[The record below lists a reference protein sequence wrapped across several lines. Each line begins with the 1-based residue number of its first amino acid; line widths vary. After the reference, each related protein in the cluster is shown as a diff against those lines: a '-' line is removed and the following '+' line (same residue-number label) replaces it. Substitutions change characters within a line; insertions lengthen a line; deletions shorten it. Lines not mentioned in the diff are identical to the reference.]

1 VVENNYNGLLCKIK
15 NADDLASKM
24 EQMIAFDDA
33 TLKKFG
39 ENGRRKI
46 EFEFDEELVI
56 AKYLNEIASLKA
68 AS

>member
-1 VVENNYNGLLCKIK
+1 
-15 NADDLASKM
+15 
-24 EQMIAFDDA
+24 MIAFDDA

-56 AKYLNEIASLKA
+56 SKYLNEIASLKA